1 MITKKMEKALNAQ
14 INKEFYSAYLY
25 LSMSAYC
32 NKSNMPGCEHWFRMQ
47 YDEEVIHMTKMFD
60 YLMQHGG
67 EARLMQVD
75 EPANDFGSILGAF
88 EASLKHEQFVTKSI
102 NELLDVAV
110 EERDHATQVF
120 LQWFI
125 TEQVEEEANV
135 KEIVDRLKMI
145 GDNGAALMMIDDKL
159 ALRMP
164 PAPAAAQA

>member
-1 MITKKMEKALNAQ
+1 
-14 INKEFYSAYLY
+14 
-25 LSMSAYC
+25 
-32 NKSNMPGCEHWFRMQ
+32 HWFRIQ

-67 EARLMQVD
+67 EARLMKID
-75 EPANDFGSILGAF
+75 EPPMDFGSVLKAF

-135 KEIVDRLKMI
+135 KEIVDRLTMI

-159 ALRMP
+159 GQRLP
-164 PAPAAAQA
+164 PAVPAQA

>member
-1 MITKKMEKALNAQ
+1 MITKNMEKALNGQ

-25 LSMSAYC
+25 LAMSAYC
-32 NKSNMPGCEHWFRMQ
+32 NKNAMPGCEHWFRTQ
-47 YDEEVIHMTKMFD
+47 HDEEVIHMTKMFD

-67 EARLMQVD
+67 EVHLLQID
-75 EPANDFGSILGAF
+75 EPPVDFGSILQAF
-88 EASLKHEQFVTKSI
+88 EASLEHEQFITKSI

-110 EERDHATQVF
+110 AEKDHATQVF

-135 KEIVDRLKMI
+135 KEIVDRLKLV

-159 ALRMP
+159 SLR
-164 PAPAAAQA
+164 AAATVAADEG

>member
-1 MITKKMEKALNAQ
+1 MVTKQMEKALNEQ

-32 NKSNMPGCEHWFRMQ
+32 NKLGMPGCEHWFRMQ

-67 EARLMQVD
+67 EARLMKID
-75 EPANDFGSILGAF
+75 EPPAEFNSILGAF

-110 EERDHATQVF
+110 AEKDHATQVF

-145 GDNGAALMMIDDKL
+145 GENGAALMMIDDKL
-159 ALRMP
+159 GLRMP
-164 PAPAAAQA
+164 PAAPAKA